1 MVGMS
6 AAAENQE
13 LLERFLDALWLEHG
27 LAENTLKAYRAD
39 LEALAAH
46 LSKQDVFLAG
56 ASAHHLQMFLHTLFQ
71 RNVSARTVARC
82 LSTLRRFYRYLLREN
97 RIAEDPTAEIAAPK
111 LGRPLPT
118 SLTEQEVEELLSAPD
133 IRTDL
138 GLRDRTMLEMLY
150 ATGLRVSE
158 LVNLRMTEVDINA
171 GVVRVVGKGGKERLV
186 PLGES
191 AIEYLERYVIQSRAD
206 LLRGRRSDA
215 LFVTKRAGPMTRQAC
230 WQMIKRHGLVAGIR
244 TPLSPHTM
252 RHAFATH
259 LLNHGADLRSVQML
273 LGHSDLSTTQ
283 IYTHVAQ
290 ERLKKLHEKH
300 HPRG

>member
-1 MVGMS
+1 M
-6 AAAENQE
+6 
-13 LLERFLDALWLEHG
+13 ERFLDALWLEHG
-27 LAENTLKAYRAD
+27 LSENTLKAYRAD
-39 LEALAAH
+39 LNSLSVYLAEHDVRLTAALPQH
-46 LSKQDVFLAG
+46 LHA
-56 ASAHHLQMFLHTLFQ
+56 FLHKMFQ

-82 LSTLRRFYRYLLREN
+82 LSTLRRFYGYLLREN
-97 RIAEDPTAEIAAPK
+97 QIAEDPTAEIVAPK
-111 LGRPLPT
+111 LGRPLPS
-118 SLTEQEVEELLSAPD
+118 SLTEQEVEDLLAAPD
-133 IRTDL
+133 TSTDL
-138 GLRDRTMLEMLY
+138 GLRDRAMLETFY

-158 LVNLRMTEVDINA
+158 LVNLRTTELDINT
-171 GVVRVVGKGGKERLV
+171 GVVRVMGKGGKERLV

-191 AIEYLERYVIQSRAD
+191 AMDYLQLYLNQSRPD
-206 LLRGRRSDA
+206 LLHQRQSDA
-215 LFVTKRAGPMTRQAC
+215 LFVTKRARPMTRQAC
-230 WQMIKRHGLVAGIR
+230 WQMIKRHGLIAEIR
-244 TPLSPHTM
+244 TPLSPHTL